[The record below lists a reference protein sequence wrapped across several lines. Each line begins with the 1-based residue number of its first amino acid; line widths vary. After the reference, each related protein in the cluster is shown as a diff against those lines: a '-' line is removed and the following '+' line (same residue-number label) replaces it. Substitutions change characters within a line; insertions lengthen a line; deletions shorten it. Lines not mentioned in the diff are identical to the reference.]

1 MFARLFGLKTISPEH
16 LLETLNDGQTTVV
29 DVNAPLSFSTHHVP
43 RAINLDP
50 LGYAES
56 DLPANKDSR
65 IVFYCSN
72 FLCRKAPN
80 AARRAE
86 TMGYRNVHVMSAGI
100 AGWLKANLPTENKS

>member
-16 LLETLNDGQTTVV
+16 LHETLNDGQTTVV

-56 DLPANKDSR
+56 DLPANKDAR